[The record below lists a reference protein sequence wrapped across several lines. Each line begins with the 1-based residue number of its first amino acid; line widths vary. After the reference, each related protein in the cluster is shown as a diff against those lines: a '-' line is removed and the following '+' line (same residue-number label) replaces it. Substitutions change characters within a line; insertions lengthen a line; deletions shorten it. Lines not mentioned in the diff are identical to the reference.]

1 MSSYQPALFGT
12 SYSKFKVAGNTI
24 YQVWC
29 AGGMIG
35 QCGVFKIDKTT
46 GDEISKNMYRF
57 SDVED

>member
-1 MSSYQPALFGT
+1 MSSYKTALAGS

-29 AGGMIG
+29 AQGMSG

-57 SDVED
+57 SDAED